1 MICVIH
7 NPDAVVLNRSMLT
20 YESMGSLIASK
31 IRNTKNNVE
40 VSIWPKANTEAKLQV
55 LVKY

>member
-7 NPDAVVLNRSMLT
+7 NPDAIVLNISILT

-31 IRNTKNNVE
+31 IRNAKNNVE
-40 VSIWPKANTEAKLQV
+40 VSIWSKANTEAKLQV
-55 LVKY
+55 LAKY